1 MTCDNNQN
9 TFLELVKAGLWEKNV
24 QLSTF
29 GNIDI
34 SEVYRLAEE
43 QSVIGLVTA
52 GLEYVEDTKFSKEIV
67 LQFVGHALQ
76 IEQRNQAMNL
86 FVADLVDKLRQSD
99 IYSLLLKGQGIAQCY
114 ERPLWRSAGDV
125 DLFLSED
132 NYIKAMELLTPLA
145 NFIEDEDP
153 YTKHKGMK
161 ISTWEVELHG
171 NLRCGISGRVDKM
184 LDLVKDDV
192 FYCGDVR
199 SWLNGKTQIFLMKED
214 NDVVYVFSH
223 IIHHFFHGGI
233 GLRQICDW
241 CRLLWT
247 YRDSIRRDLLEKR
260 LHEMALMSE
269 WKTFAAL
276 AVNCL
281 GMPKDAM
288 PFYSDSG
295 KWCKKSEK
303 VLAFVL
309 ETGNM
314 GHNRD
319 MSYRSEESALKRKW
333 KTFYHISADTLRQF
347 SIFPMDSIVVWCRM
361 MRIGFQ
367 GLFCGN

>member
-1 MTCDNNQN
+1 MTYNNNQRI
-9 TFLELVKAGLWEKNV
+9 FLGLVRAGLWERDV
-24 QLSTF
+24 ELSASES
-29 GNIDI
+29 IDI

-43 QSVIGLVTA
+43 QSVIGLVAA
-52 GLEYVEDTKFSKEIV
+52 GLEHVEDMKTSKDII
-67 LQFVGHALQ
+67 LQFVGQALQ
-76 IEQRNQAMNL
+76 IEQRNQAMNQ
-86 FVADLVDKLRQSD
+86 FVADLVGKLRKED
-99 IYSLLLKGQGIAQCY
+99 VYSLLLKGQGIAQCY

-132 NYIKAMELLTPLA
+132 NYKKAMELLAPLA

-153 YTKHKGMK
+153 YIKHIGMT
-161 ISTWEVELHG
+161 IGPWEVELHG
-171 NLRCGISGRVDKM
+171 NLRCGISARADRV

-192 FYCGDVR
+192 FYCGNVR
-199 SWLNGKTQIFLMKED
+199 SWLNGQTQIFLMKED

-223 IIHHFFHGGI
+223 ILHHFFHGGI

-247 YRDSIRRDLLEKR
+247 YKDSIKRGQLEKWLR
-260 LHEMALMSE
+260 EMGLVSE
-269 WKTFAAL
+269 WKVLAAL
-276 AVNCL
+276 AVDWL

-288 PFYSDSG
+288 PLYSDSE
-295 KWCKKSEK
+295 KWSKKSEK
-303 VLAFVL
+303 FLNYIF

-319 MSYRSEESALKRKW
+319 MSYRGEKSALKRKW

-347 SIFPMDSIVVWCRM
+347 FIFPMDSFVVWCRM
-361 MRIGFQ
+361 MRIGVQ
-367 GLFCGN
+367 GLL